1 MNIFVA
7 GFHHE
12 TNTFAPSP
20 ADWDAFT
27 CGAGY
32 PAYAQGAAMLAQMA
46 PTQSALGGF
55 VQAAAE
61 FGWSLV
67 PSAWAGAMP
76 SNRVTT
82 DAFERICAAIVADL
96 QAGGF
101 DAIFLDLHG
110 AAVAECADDAEGEL
124 LARMRAVVGPHMPI
138 VASLDLHANVT
149 ERMLRLTT
157 AMTAYRTYPH
167 VDMRATGRRA
177 AQMLARR
184 LGAPA
189 ASRSLHAQRVP
200 FLLPLNAQCTLME
213 PARSVIA
220 LIEQLEAQHD
230 VELNFSM
237 GFSAADFAE
246 CGPVLFGYGADA
258 HAVREAVQHLHSFV
272 AVTRRADWT
281 LDLHTPEAAVE
292 KAIALALQADAPAGP
307 VVIADTQDNPGAG
320 GDANTTGML
329 RALLQAGAGTR
340 LQAGIG
346 TEPQAGTG
354 TRPQGRV
361 ALGLLF
367 DPDAARAACHAGVGA
382 TLALHL
388 GRAVPTWSGA
398 PTEAPV
404 RAEARVLAVSDGE
417 VPLFGPMT
425 AGMTAHL
432 GASACVEVQGIR
444 VLLSSAKMQMLD
456 LDLFRYLGVEP
467 AQMKLLVVKSSVHF
481 RAAFAPIASAILV
494 AKAPG
499 PMAADPGDLPWTQ
512 LPASMAT
519 RP

>member
-12 TNTFAPSP
+12 TNTFAPSL
-20 ADWDAFT
+20 ADWAAFT

-32 PAYAQGAAMLAQMA
+32 PAYSRGDSMLAQMT

-55 VQAAAE
+55 AQAAAG

-67 PSAWAGAMP
+67 PSVWAGAMP

-82 DAFERICAAIVADL
+82 EAFERICGAIVADL
-96 QAGGF
+96 ERGGL

-124 LARMRAVVGPHMPI
+124 LARIRAVVGPHMTI
-138 VASLDLHANVT
+138 VASLDLHANVS
-149 ERMLRLTT
+149 ERMLRLTS

-167 VDMRATGRRA
+167 IDMRATGQRA

-184 LGAPA
+184 LGPAAPA
-189 ASRSLHAQRVP
+189 RSMHAQRVP

-220 LIEQLEAQHD
+220 LIDRLEAQHD
-230 VELNFSM
+230 LELNFSM
-237 GFSAADFAE
+237 GFSAADFEA
-246 CGPVLFGYGADA
+246 CGPVLFGYGAEA
-258 HAVREAVQHLHSFV
+258 SAVRSAVEELHRFV
-272 AVTRRADWT
+272 AVTQRAHWT
-281 LDLHTPEAAVE
+281 VDLHAPDAAVE
-292 KAIALALQADAPAGP
+292 NAIALALQADAPLAP

-320 GDANTTGML
+320 GDANTTGLL
-329 RALLQAGAGTR
+329 RALLQAGAGMR
-340 LQAGIG
+340 L
-346 TEPQAGTG
+346 
-354 TRPQGRV
+354 QGRV

-367 DPDAARAACHAGVGA
+367 DPDAARAACQAGVGA
-382 TLALHL
+382 TLALRL
-388 GRAVPTWSGA
+388 GRAVPTWTGA
-398 PTEAPV
+398 FTEPPV
-404 RAEARVLAVSDGE
+404 AADARVLAISDGE
-417 VPLFGPMT
+417 LPLFGPMT
-425 AGMTAHL
+425 AGITAHL
-432 GASACVEVQGIR
+432 GACACVEVQGIR

-456 LDLFRYLGVEP
+456 LDLFRFLGVEP

-481 RAAFAPIASAILV
+481 RAAFAPIAAHILV

-499 PMAADPGDLPWTQ
+499 PMAADPGDLPWTR
-512 LPASMAT
+512 LPAGMAT

>member
-1 MNIFVA
+1 MTRIFVA

-20 ADWDAFT
+20 ADWAAFT

-32 PAYAQGAAMLAQMA
+32 PAYARGSAMLAQMA
-46 PTQSALGGF
+46 ATSTALGGF
-55 VQAAAE
+55 AQAAAGL
-61 FGWSLV
+61 GWTLV
-67 PSAWAGAMP
+67 PSVWAGAMP
-76 SNRVTT
+76 SNRITT
-82 DAFERICAAIVADL
+82 EAFERICAELVADA

-110 AAVAECADDAEGEL
+110 AAVAECTDDAEGEL
-124 LARMRAVVGPHMPI
+124 LERLRTVVGPRMPI
-138 VASLDLHANVT
+138 VTSLDLHANVT
-149 ERMLRLTT
+149 ARMLRLAS

-167 VDMRATGRRA
+167 VDMRATGERA

-184 LGAPA
+184 LNASA
-189 ASRSLHAQRVP
+189 AARPLHAEGVPFLMHAERVP

-220 LIEQLEAQHD
+220 LIERLEAQHD

-237 GFSAADFAE
+237 GFSAADFEE

-258 HAVREAVQHLHSFV
+258 AVVREAVHSLHTEV
-272 AVTRRADWT
+272 AVARRADWT
-281 LDLHTPEAAVE
+281 VDLHEPLAAVE
-292 KAIALALQADAPAGP
+292 QAIALALSPATAADKP

-329 RALLQAGAGTR
+329 RALLQADAGTR
-340 LQAGIG
+340 LQGC
-346 TEPQAGTG
+346 
-354 TRPQGRV
+354 V

-367 DPDAARAACHAGVGA
+367 DPAAARAACLAGVGA
-382 TLALHL
+382 TLALQI

-398 PTEAPV
+398 LTEAPV
-404 RAEARVLAVSDGE
+404 RAQVRVLAVSDG
-417 VPLFGPMT
+417 VLPLFGPMT
-425 AGMTAHL
+425 AGMTMQL
-432 GASACVEVQGIR
+432 GASACVELQGIR
-444 VLLSSAKMQMLD
+444 VLLSSNKAQMLD

-467 AQMKLLVVKSSVHF
+467 TQMKLLVVKSSVHF
-481 RAAFAPIASAILV
+481 RAAFAPIAHAILV

-499 PMAADPGDLPWTQ
+499 PMAADPGDLPWAH
-512 LPASMAT
+512 LPAIMAR

>member
-1 MNIFVA
+1 MNVFVA

-32 PAYAQGAAMLAQMA
+32 PAYSRGASMLALMA
-46 PTQSALGGF
+46 PTRTALGGF
-55 VQAAAE
+55 AQAAAN
-61 FGWSLV
+61 FGWTLV
-67 PSAWAGAMP
+67 PSVWAGAMP

-82 DAFERICAAIVADL
+82 DAFERICAEIVVDL
-96 QAGGF
+96 RAGGV

-124 LARMRAVVGPHMPI
+124 LARVRAVVGPHMPI
-138 VASLDLHANVT
+138 IASLDLHANVT
-149 ERMLRLTT
+149 ERMLRLTD
-157 AMTAYRTYPH
+157 AMTAYRSYPH
-167 VDMRATGRRA
+167 VDMRETGMRA

-184 LGAPA
+184 LGSAAAP
-189 ASRSLHAQRVP
+189 RSMHAERVP

-213 PARSVIA
+213 PAGSVIA
-220 LIEQLEAQHD
+220 LIEQLESRHD
-230 VELNFSM
+230 VELSFSM

-258 HAVREAVQHLHSFV
+258 AVLREAVHRLHTEA
-272 AVTRRADWT
+272 AVTRRADWN
-281 LDLHTPEAAVE
+281 LELHTPLAAVE
-292 KAIALALQADAPAGP
+292 QAIALALQADAP

-329 RALLQAGAGTR
+329 HALLRLDAGTR
-340 LQAGIG
+340 LH
-346 TEPQAGTG
+346 
-354 TRPQGRV
+354 GRV

-367 DPDAARAACHAGVGA
+367 DPQSARAACNAGVGA
-382 TLALHL
+382 TLPLQL
-388 GRAVPTWSGA
+388 GRAVRTWSGA
-398 PTEAPV
+398 LTEPAV
-404 RAEARVLAVSDGE
+404 QIDARVLAVSDGV

-425 AGMTAHL
+425 AGMTMQL

-444 VLLSSAKMQMLD
+444 VLLSSAKAQMLD
-456 LDLFRYLGVEP
+456 LDLYRYLGVEP

-499 PMAADPGDLPWTQ
+499 PMAADPGDLSWTK
-512 LPASMAT
+512 LPEWMGG